1 MEVYIR
7 NLNTYI
13 PVKEFYNSRRE
24 PITSLADLKA
34 RKKDSWTN
42 CTNASSF
49 TLEIS
54 GATTMKCKLK
64 GCININDVNEKRVY
78 HPIQMIDLSN
88 YSLVDEITKD
98 GLYMIAI
105 TGIQEIMPEI
115 TEVSGVA
122 IIVGAWRLE
131 RRLMNDIIAR
141 ALAIKAQNVLN
152 TKADLVDGKIPLG
165 QLPDSFDGTVFSKY
179 LRVGNETAGNLHII
193 KFATVNYTTYATCFK
208 MSAMTCHDNGT
219 SYKFLVD
226 ILIAV
231 TTAGCKLW
239 RL

>member
-1 MEVYIR
+1 MR
-7 NLNTYI
+7 NLNTHI

-54 GATTMKCKLK
+54 GATSIKCKLK
-64 GCININDVNEKRVY
+64 GCININDVNEKRLEERVY

-115 TEVSGVA
+115 TEVSGAA
-122 IIVGAWRLE
+122 IIVGAWS
-131 RRLMNDIIAR
+131 D
-141 ALAIKAQNVLN
+141 
-152 TKADLVDGKIPLG
+152 D
-165 QLPDSFDGTVFSKY
+165 
-179 LRVGNETAGNLHII
+179 
-193 KFATVNYTTYATCFK
+193 
-208 MSAMTCHDNGT
+208 
-219 SYKFLVD
+219 
-226 ILIAV
+226 
-231 TTAGCKLW
+231 
-239 RL
+239 